1 MSGSVVGSL
10 TARTQGLGLASTTG
24 TTIGPLKHVSVAG
37 YLQTQAANKDNHDK
51 VKQLM
56 SVTTGAAQLSA
67 IKQGK
72 YHGGLTK
79 ITDNDFKTVLCPQ
92 VGKTAAGD
100 PVVVVSLTNELDGNP
115 MLNTA
120 RVDSFTSAGYV
131 PVSDV
136 AHKGYLDALDGDDT
150 IFAPPTTIEVGS
162 DDDLHGDLK
171 EGTYHVYIFPK
182 VLALKNGST
191 PCQGPAD
198 EALISSLESAS
209 DLGVSAAFW
218 CNCVA
223 EYNETTFASLQEKLS
238 ARREE
243 LGLTKIKNGCPHDK
257 SSNLLK
263 LEGIPA
269 TNLSYLT
276 EQIGLINQ
284 KFTAAAQ
291 IQCPIPRKVPT
302 AASAHSMTGTMA
314 GSDADSTLPGN
325 QNMNVLKYESLGASY
340 RKSANGT
347 WETLPALVDDEWSLF
362 LRAKTMHDRSSS
374 FNKIRQTLAESDGL
388 DMLTL
393 NAGTDYL
400 PAIIVT
406 AIGVCN
412 FATTPIR
419 GAECLARSPSL
430 LFLHLGPRAKS
441 ILLEEEQKDTQRN
454 FQLAQ
459 GEKGTNLHSL
469 STKLHSITTLTHDSA
484 LRSMCTLLN
493 YLRSSRKSTLPDG
506 SIDIITM
513 MEPLLGLCLKQAF
526 RDARSQTKESFPGT
540 DTSIVTHLDRIITS
554 YFDFGLAT
562 RTLRCVE
569 QKAFEECDYSA
580 LDRTLKY
587 IDVAMCEVTSFIS
600 SHTEIPKG
608 IVWLCSAEKKLYDHR
623 KREELKKS
631 LMAELGAQKPPARK
645 SPPHNAAQDRPPA
658 KAPRGDT
665 AGDIIVR
672 EGVRRM
678 DLPPRGSLLVNPCG
692 AFLREGFYCRH
703 GQNCR
708 NDHTRIN
715 DLSDQDQKAWVRH
728 VTTHPDLNFNTERV
742 NSRIANMSL
751 ASAARE

>member
-1 MSGSVVGSL
+1 M
-10 TARTQGLGLASTTG
+10 
-24 TTIGPLKHVSVAG
+24 
-37 YLQTQAANKDNHDK
+37 
-51 VKQLM
+51 
-56 SVTTGAAQLSA
+56 
-67 IKQGK
+67 
-72 YHGGLTK
+72 
-79 ITDNDFKTVLCPQ
+79 
-92 VGKTAAGD
+92 
-100 PVVVVSLTNELDGNP
+100 
-115 MLNTA
+115 
-120 RVDSFTSAGYV
+120 

-362 LRAKTMHDRSSS
+362 LRAKSTSTLRANLVSCTQHLSHTLHCPAMHDRSSS

-469 STKLHSITTLTHDSA
+469 STKLHSITTVRPVLT
-484 LRSMCTLLN
+484 
-493 YLRSSRKSTLPDG
+493 
-506 SIDIITM
+506 
-513 MEPLLGLCLKQAF
+513 Q
-526 RDARSQTKESFPGT
+526 
-540 DTSIVTHLDRIITS
+540 
-554 YFDFGLAT
+554 
-562 RTLRCVE
+562 
-569 QKAFEECDYSA
+569 
-580 LDRTLKY
+580 
-587 IDVAMCEVTSFIS
+587 
-600 SHTEIPKG
+600 
-608 IVWLCSAEKKLYDHR
+608 
-623 KREELKKS
+623 
-631 LMAELGAQKPPARK
+631 
-645 SPPHNAAQDRPPA
+645 
-658 KAPRGDT
+658 
-665 AGDIIVR
+665 
-672 EGVRRM
+672 
-678 DLPPRGSLLVNPCG
+678 
-692 AFLREGFYCRH
+692 
-703 GQNCR
+703 
-708 NDHTRIN
+708 
-715 DLSDQDQKAWVRH
+715 
-728 VTTHPDLNFNTERV
+728 
-742 NSRIANMSL
+742 
-751 ASAARE
+751 